1 MPAKLSLNSFVFNLV
16 TGLVIALLFTGTPEY
31 FLFIA
36 GKPEG
41 YRSRHL
47 QEQAKETYLSP

>member
-41 YRSRHL
+41 YRSRHP